1 MDSSGEE
8 ERPPPPPVRNAS
20 AKDFDNKPLPNVP
33 QLDSEKKNKKMS
45 FKLFPVSKKKPEIS
59 LPTQFEHTVHV
70 GFDPVTGEFTGMPDE
85 WAKLLQVSNISPTE
99 QKENPQAVIEVLKFY
114 DSNAKKATT
123 DDTKFMTVNKPA
135 NDLIGHQYSEA
146 KKQILRKS

>member
-20 AKDFDNKPLPNVP
+20 AKEFEKPLPNVP
-33 QLDSEKKNKKMS
+33 PSDNEKKKKMA
-45 FKLFPVSKKKPEIS
+45 FPKLFPQSKKKPEIS

-85 WAKLLQVSNISPTE
+85 WTKLLTASNISPTE
-99 QKENPQAVIEVLKFY
+99 QKKNPQAVIDVLNFF
-114 DSNAKKATT
+114 DSSKKAKIE
-123 DDTKFMTVNKPA
+123 DTKFMTVNKA
-135 NDLIGHQYSEA
+135 VGECDLNGNFHA
-146 KKQILRKS
+146 